1 MALTKVTS
9 ALTNLDGGITIDNIT
24 IDGTEIDLSSGD
36 LTIDVAGDII
46 LDAAGDNWLFNKSGT
61 TLLNIQKDGDNVEFI
76 SSISDGDIKFRG
88 NDGGSTITALT
99 LDMSDAGKAFFNAG
113 IAANDTSFITHV
125 HSNHTNGLFIINSQA
140 GGFGSALTFQ
150 SERSDNN
157 VIVTAARIR
166 TEGAEAWNAD
176 DAVSSVLI
184 FESVQDNSLNERMRF
199 TSGGNLLFATTSSPA
214 TAGGEGAVLESVS
227 NGARLNIARSAN
239 AILIGFYNQNGE
251 VGNISTSGSATA
263 YNTSSDARLKDITGE
278 ARGLEVINQLNPVA
292 YNWKADGKSDE
303 GLIAQEVMNIVPNA
317 VSQNEDDK
325 YYQMDYSKLVTPL
338 IKAIQEQQEQI
349 DALQS
354 EINILKGE

>member
-1 MALTKVTS
+1 
-9 ALTNLDGGITIDNIT
+9 
-24 IDGTEIDLSSGD
+24 
-36 LTIDVAGDII
+36 
-46 LDAAGDNWLFNKSGT
+46 
-61 TLLNIQKDGDNVEFI
+61 
-76 SSISDGDIKFRG
+76 
-88 NDGGSTITALT
+88 
-99 LDMSDAGKAFFNAG
+99 MSDAGSAYFNNKVGIGTTTPDYLAEIETTSSSVAPKLGFRNTQAGVQIGMPADTNALAFFTG
-113 IAANDTSFITHV
+113 DS
-125 HSNHTNGLFIINSQA
+125 
-140 GGFGSALTFQ
+140 
-150 SERSDNN
+150 
-157 VIVTAARIR
+157 
-166 TEGAEAWNAD
+166 
-176 DAVSSVLI
+176 
-184 FESVQDNSLNERMRF
+184 ERMRILND
-199 TSGGNLLFATTSSPA
+199 GNLLFATTSSPA

-349 DALQS
+349 DAL
-354 EINILKGE
+354 